1 LLEEDVRKTIEKDN
15 IFEKSSKKAEIP
27 LRNLSFYIYTQLL
40 KTGLYMTKA
49 PRRELCLLV

>member
-40 KTGLYMTKA
+40 KTGLWKH
-49 PRRELCLLV
+49 PL